1 MLAGSRRSSIFIVPS
16 GKPKNERLNS
26 CRIVVENV
34 YEVGRDEQ
42 EGREM
47 IVRKTDLNDG
57 EVFNVFVTIIIM
69 RLLFNRVTTL

>member
-47 IVRKTDLNDG
+47 IERKTDVNDG